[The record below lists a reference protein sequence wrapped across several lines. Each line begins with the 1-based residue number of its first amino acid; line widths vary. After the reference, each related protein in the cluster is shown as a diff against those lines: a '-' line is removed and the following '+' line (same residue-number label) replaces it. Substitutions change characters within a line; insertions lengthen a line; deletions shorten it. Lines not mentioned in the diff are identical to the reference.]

1 MAAWQQETLEEAQM
15 TKLDRFVDNAHIKTE
30 DHVLEVGTG
39 WGSFAIR
46 AVQRTG
52 CRVTSLT
59 LSTEQKTLAEERIA
73 EAGLTDRIEVLLC
86 DYRALPIP
94 KEGGRYDKV
103 VSIEM
108 LEAVGKE
115 FLDTYFECVD
125 KLLKADGGV
134 AVFQCITMP
143 ETVSAGG

>member
-1 MAAWQQETLEEAQM
+1 M
-15 TKLDRFVDNAHIKTE
+15 
-30 DHVLEVGTG
+30 
-39 WGSFAIR
+39 
-46 AVQRTG
+46 
-52 CRVTSLT
+52 
-59 LSTEQKTLAEERIA
+59 
-73 EAGLTDRIEVLLC
+73 LLC

-125 KLLKADGGV
+125 KLLKAEGGV

-143 ETVSAGG
+143 ETVSAGMRRMLKENHNADVGSRDTTPMSDRPISSGDTSSLVAIYRQYHFLPPPSKPARKTRSSWIPSKT